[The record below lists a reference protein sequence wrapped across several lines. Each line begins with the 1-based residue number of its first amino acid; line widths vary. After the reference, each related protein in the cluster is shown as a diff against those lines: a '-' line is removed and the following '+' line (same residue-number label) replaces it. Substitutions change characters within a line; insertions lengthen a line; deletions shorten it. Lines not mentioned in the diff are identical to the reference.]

1 MRTSTRVPLC
11 GNLASTSYMSAFQPM
26 SSFPCLDK
34 EQNFALTVCGG
45 GGLQPWGWNY
55 RVTAMPGQIYRQG
68 EGGAVPTRAS
78 EELFKKLATEKTS
91 YHLAGFGQWATTWEL
106 GVEFW
111 DWNEMI
117 ILF

>member
-1 MRTSTRVPLC
+1 M
-11 GNLASTSYMSAFQPM
+11 
-26 SSFPCLDK
+26 
-34 EQNFALTVCGG
+34 CGG
-45 GGLQPWGWNY
+45 GGLQPLGWNY

-106 GVEFW
+106 GVGFS